1 MSYAEQA
8 PEFFR
13 MIVQLSLGSNL
24 GDRAA
29 SLREAVRAIAAVE
42 GVELKAWS
50 HCYETEPIGFTEQ
63 PAFLNMA
70 VEIETALGPLELLN
84 AVKTI
89 EATIGRQ
96 KTTRWGPREI
106 DIDIIL
112 WGDTEYASDRLTLP
126 HREFRQRAFVLVPMA
141 EIAPEAVDPV
151 TGETIAELAKHPEV
165 RGWIEKREKIAP

>member
-8 PEFFR
+8 PEFSR

-29 SLREAVRAIAAVE
+29 SLQAALRAIAAVA
-42 GVELKAWS
+42 GVELRAWS

-70 VEIETALGPLELLN
+70 VEIETALAPLELLN

-96 KTTRWGPREI
+96 KTARWGPREI

-112 WGDTEYASDRLTLP
+112 WGDTQYASERLTLP
-126 HREFRQRAFVLVPMA
+126 HREFRQRAFVLAPMA

-151 TGETIAELAKHPEV
+151 TGETIAALAKRPEV
-165 RGWIEKREKIAP
+165 QGWIEIREKIAP